1 MALLHLQIDSP
12 PPPPESGGSSK
23 ARGRLGTSRC
33 GTVTARVLHQVSPA
47 HSLQE
52 HGSQRR
58 PRPIIRGGNFSGCTA
73 SSGLDAC
80 GFHES
85 GVFWFRRLF
94 NFFSL
99 RTHGPDNISTTL
111 VGKRNT
117 VTMAIAARAAGGL
130 ACTRS
135 RQGRP
140 RKNDRATPG
149 PPGSPN
155 PLGTSQTWHGRVW
168 VRKQGDAIRSQC
180 LGFV

>member
-1 MALLHLQIDSP
+1 MIRRHPHPSP
-12 PPPPESGGSSK
+12 GGSSN
-23 ARGRLGTSRC
+23 ARGGLGTSRC
-33 GTVTARVLHQVSPA
+33 GTVTARMLHQVSPA
-47 HSLQE
+47 HSP
-52 HGSQRR
+52 HVHASQRR
-58 PRPIIRGGNFSGCTA
+58 PRPIIRGGNFSGCTE

-85 GVFWFRRLF
+85 RIFGFLGFLI
-94 NFFSL
+94 FSL
-99 RTHGPDNISTTL
+99 RTHGPDNISTKL
-111 VGKRNT
+111 LGKRNA
-117 VTMAIAARAAGGL
+117 VTMATAARAAGGL
-130 ACTRS
+130 ACTRG

-168 VRKQGDAIRSQC
+168 VRKQGDAIQSQC